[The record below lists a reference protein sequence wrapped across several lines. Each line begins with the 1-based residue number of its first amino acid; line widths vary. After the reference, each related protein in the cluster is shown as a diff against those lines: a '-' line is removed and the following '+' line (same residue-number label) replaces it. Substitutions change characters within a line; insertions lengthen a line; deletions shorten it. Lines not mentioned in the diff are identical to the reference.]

1 MLTFLGLDG
10 DVAAE
15 RGAKL
20 KALQA
25 YFKES
30 DPRAFNML
38 GATELSTSNK
48 SRGKRLIVN
57 SHGNVASFA
66 GQNPDAFFA
75 LLQGKG
81 FGEGSFDEV
90 WLMACQVGAQNQTNT
105 IADNFARDLKR
116 VFVNNGIT
124 AKLYAPRGTLTYQVH
139 TQTESGQTYYVVDA
153 MVIACPERN
162 YPLSEGMLLVGS

>member
-1 MLTFLGLDG
+1 MLVYLGLDG
-10 DVAAE
+10 DHADE

-38 GATELSTSNK
+38 KATDLSASNK

-57 SHGNVASFA
+57 SHGNIATFA
-66 GQNPDAFFA
+66 GLTPDAFFA
-75 LLQGKG
+75 QFQGKG
-81 FGEGSFDEV
+81 FSADSFDEV
-90 WLMACQVGAQNQTNT
+90 WLMACQIGAQNQTNT
-105 IADNFARDLKR
+105 IANNFARDLKR
-116 VFVNNGIT
+116 VFVNHGVT
-124 AKLYAPRGTLTYQVH
+124 AKLYAPRGALTYQVH
-139 TQTESGQTYYVVDA
+139 TQTEHGQTYYVVDA

-162 YPLSEGMLLVGS
+162 YPLGEGMLLVGP